1 MLTIIRSTLKLLFRN
16 KAFWFFLLFAPI
28 VSLLILNTNV
38 NYAISEDTAGKFEIV
53 EIEADGKVAYYGGI
67 KAYTVKVYDASGSA
81 MSEQLLN
88 DLAGT
93 GMYSVCRASVPGIT
107 AEELEAHIDS
117 DAYNDRMGAVL
128 YLSPDFDELIEEG
141 DTEGALDITVLSDDA
156 RTELFENDVKLSLQ
170 QLMLA
175 GSPDSIAE
183 IRSNMP
189 ARQITNIAAEGTR
202 TLSQEQT
209 DEKMELGY
217 AFSIMTFGFVFC
229 GAFVSHTAIEEQK
242 NKVYTRIRLTG
253 GRDITYLTAKF
264 ICTFIVSC
272 IITAILAA
280 GAAVFNLAGTGLEL
294 SSFILLV
301 FLQGIIFSTL
311 SLLLGILAGEVMTSN
326 FAAFTVWCMS
336 SLFAGL
342 YFPLD
347 DSTALIKG
355 ISYAMPQRWFME
367 GVEMFFT
374 QDKMVYLF
382 LAGVTAAYLMIILSV
397 GNVGIRLRKQEA

>member
-38 NYAISEDTAGKFEIV
+38 SYAISEDTAGKFEIV

-128 YLSPDFDELIEEG
+128 YLSPDFDELIVEG
-141 DTEGALDITVLSDDA
+141 DTEGALNITVLSDDA

-382 LAGVTAAYLMIILSV
+382 LAGVTSAYLMIILSV

>member
-28 VSLLILNTNV
+28 VSLLVLNTNE
-38 NYAISEDTAGKFEIV
+38 NFAIAEDAAGNFEIV
-53 EIEADGKVAYYGGI
+53 EIEADDKVAYYGGAT
-67 KAYTVKVYDASGSA
+67 AYTVKVYDASGSA

-93 GMYSVCRASVPGIT
+93 GMYSVCRASTPGIT
-107 AEELEAHIDS
+107 AEELEAHIDN
-117 DAYNDRMGAVL
+117 DAYNDRMGAIL
-128 YLSPDFDELIEEG
+128 YISPDFDELISAR
-141 DTEGALDITVLSDDA
+141 DTESALQLCVVSDDA
-156 RTELFENDVKLSLQ
+156 RTELFESDVNLSLQ
-170 QLMLA
+170 QLILA
-175 GSPDSIAE
+175 GSPENINE
-183 IRSNMP
+183 IRGNMP
-189 ARQITNIAAEGTR
+189 GREIANIASEGTR
-202 TLSQEQT
+202 VLSQEQT
-209 DEKMELGY
+209 NEKMELGY

-229 GAFVSHTAIEEQK
+229 GAFISHTAIEEQK
-242 NKVYTRIRLTG
+242 NMVFTRIKLAG
-253 GRDITYLTAKF
+253 ERDITYLTAKF
-264 ICTFIVSC
+264 ICTLIVSC
-272 IITAILAA
+272 IITVILAA
-280 GAAVFNLAGTGLEL
+280 GVAVFNLIGTELEL
-294 SSFILLV
+294 SQFVLLV

-347 DSTALIKG
+347 DSTAVIKG

-382 LAGVTAAYLMIILSV
+382 LAGVTAAYLMIILSI
-397 GNVGIRLRKQEA
+397 GNVGIRLKKQEA

>member
-1 MLTIIRSTLKLLFRN
+1 
-16 KAFWFFLLFAPI
+16 
-28 VSLLILNTNV
+28 
-38 NYAISEDTAGKFEIV
+38 
-53 EIEADGKVAYYGGI
+53 
-67 KAYTVKVYDASGSA
+67 
-81 MSEQLLN
+81 
-88 DLAGT
+88 
-93 GMYSVCRASVPGIT
+93 
-107 AEELEAHIDS
+107 
-117 DAYNDRMGAVL
+117 
-128 YLSPDFDELIEEG
+128 
-141 DTEGALDITVLSDDA
+141 
-156 RTELFENDVKLSLQ
+156 
-170 QLMLA
+170 MLA

-294 SSFILLV
+294 SNFILLV

>member
-28 VSLLILNTNV
+28 VSLLILNTNEI
-38 NYAISEDTAGKFEIV
+38 YAISEDAAGKFEIV

-93 GMYSVCRASVPGIT
+93 GMYSVCRASVPSIT

-141 DTEGALDITVLSDDA
+141 DTEGALNITVLSDDA

-280 GAAVFNLAGTGLEL
+280 GAAVFNLVGTGLEL
-294 SSFILLV
+294 SNFILLV

-397 GNVGIRLRKQEA
+397 GNVGIRLKKQEA

>member
-38 NYAISEDTAGKFEIV
+38 SYAISEDTAGKFEIV

-367 GVEMFFT
+367 GVEMFFK

>member
-141 DTEGALDITVLSDDA
+141 DTEGALNITVLSDDA

-175 GSPDSIAE
+175 GSPDSIE
-183 IRSNMP
+183 DLRSNMP

>member
-38 NYAISEDTAGKFEIV
+38 SYAISEDTAGKFEIV

-128 YLSPDFDELIEEG
+128 YLSPDFDELIVEG
-141 DTEGALDITVLSDDA
+141 DTEGALNITVLSDDA

>member
-93 GMYSVCRASVPGIT
+93 GMYSVCRASVPCIT

-141 DTEGALDITVLSDDA
+141 DTEGALNITVLSDDA

-175 GSPDSIAE
+175 GSPDSIE
-183 IRSNMP
+183 DLRSNMP